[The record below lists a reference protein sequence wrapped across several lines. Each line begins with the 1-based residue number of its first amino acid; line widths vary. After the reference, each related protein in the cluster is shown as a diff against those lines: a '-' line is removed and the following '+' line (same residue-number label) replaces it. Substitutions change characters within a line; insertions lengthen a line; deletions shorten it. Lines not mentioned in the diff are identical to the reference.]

1 MKRSSLGPRSKF
13 IQEKPVKEFNFTKP
27 IITPQLRQKR
37 LEMEETN
44 NELEDAKNKFEQW
57 KCDFQKKKREIEDKQ
72 HKLEMDK
79 ENLRE
84 FTMHHNYELEKAQQK
99 EHEMMAKIKKIQED
113 IKDLQQQDEELQEKN
128 NALKAKLDVLQPC
141 ADYLNSVVDF
151 STNFDS
157 IESILNRYHSINLTR
172 EEYLDKYR
180 KLLETFGTD
189 SAKRMK
195 LIELRKSYL
204 IDKTKKFIDNINKL
218 KQEKLQ
224 SEYGKL
230 SLIKDIQRIE
240 DKSMEL
246 AMIKTSIRSIYERAV
261 DKIKGSDSKNI
272 SADNLTEEQ
281 MLVIIRNRFTDLSD
295 IIKASRSVTIV
306 ESN

>member
-1 MKRSSLGPRSKF
+1 MRRSSLGRSKY

-27 IITPQLRQKR
+27 IITPQLKQKR
-37 LEMEETN
+37 MEMEATN

-57 KCDFQKKKREIEDKQ
+57 KCDFQKKKREIEEKQ

-79 ENLRE
+79 ENLKE
-84 FTMHHNYELEKAQQK
+84 FTMHHNVELEKAQHK
-99 EHEMMAKIKKIQED
+99 EQEMMAKIKKIQED
-113 IKDLQQQDEELQEKN
+113 IKTLEKEDEELQEN
-128 NALKAKLDVLQPC
+128 NNVLKAKLDELQPC
-141 ADYLNSVVDF
+141 ADYLQSVVDF

-157 IESILNRYHSINLTR
+157 IESILNRFHSINLTR
-172 EEYLDKYR
+172 EEYLGKYR
-180 KLLETFGTD
+180 DLLETFGTD

-195 LIELRKSYL
+195 LIELRKAYL

-218 KQEKLQ
+218 KQEKRQ

-246 AMIKTSIRSIYERAV
+246 AMIKTSIRSIYDRAV
-261 DKIKGSDSKNI
+261 AKIKGSDTKNV
-272 SADNLTEEQ
+272 SGDNLTEEQ
-281 MLVIIRNRFTDLSD
+281 MLIIIRNRFTDLSD
-295 IIKASRSVTIV
+295 IIKASGTVTV
-306 ESN
+306 VN